1 VDILRCLQ
9 KLQPGW
15 CGAVFD
21 NSYEGIQPHELET
34 RPIPTLKELEAVWPG
49 VQEADRASLANDA
62 VKATLADLDM
72 KSIRALREWLAGQP
86 DAPQFIKD
94 YEEQAAIE
102 RKKLL

>member
-1 VDILRCLQ
+1 
-9 KLQPGW
+9 
-15 CGAVFD
+15 
-21 NSYEGIQPHELET
+21 
-34 RPIPTLKELEAVWPG
+34 
-49 VQEADRASLANDA
+49 
-62 VKATLADLDM
+62 M